1 MAEARH
7 ATCLEGKATME
18 RSRLALVKTTFND
31 WLDDDALR
39 LGASLAFYTVWSI
52 GPLLLV
58 VVSIAGLA
66 FGRAAAQG
74 DVVASLRGL
83 VGDAGAQSIQEAI
96 VHANDSGHTVL
107 ANIVGIAALLFA
119 ASGVFG
125 ELKSSLNIVWDVTPK
140 PGSFW
145 LTIKQRFFSLTMVL
159 GTGFLLLV
167 SLILS
172 AALSAIGSRFHDKI
186 PGGEAVWHVVH
197 IAFSVGITAVVFT
210 LMFKVIPDAKIAWKD
225 VWLGGFATA
234 VMFSAGQVLIGL
246 YLGKTSVGSAYGAAS
261 SLMIVLLWVFFSS
274 CILFLG
280 AEFTQVYANM
290 YGSNIGPTENA
301 VGVPKGMTPAAA
313 AEAAKNP
320 GKPATQVSARS
331 GSPAG

>member
-1 MAEARH
+1 
-7 ATCLEGKATME
+7 ME
-18 RSRLALVKTTFND
+18 KSPRALLKTTFND

-58 VVSIAGLA
+58 VISVAGLA

-74 DVVASLRGL
+74 DVVASLRSL

-96 VHANDSGHTVL
+96 VHANESGHTLL
-107 ANIVGIAALLFA
+107 ANVVGIIALLFA

-145 LTIKQRFFSLTMVL
+145 LTVKQRLLSVTMVL

-172 AALSAIGSRFHDKI
+172 AALSAIGSRVHDRI
-186 PGGEAVWHVVH
+186 PGSEAVWHVVH
-197 IAFSVGITAVVFT
+197 IVFSVGITAIVFT
-210 LMFKVIPDAKIAWKD
+210 LMFKAIPDAKIGWEGRMARGFRHGHHVHRRSGAHRSLPRKD
-225 VWLGGFATA
+225 ERGLRIW
-234 VMFSAGQVLIGL
+234 SRELIDDC
-246 YLGKTSVGSAYGAAS
+246 V
-261 SLMIVLLWVFFSS
+261 
-274 CILFLG
+274 
-280 AEFTQVYANM
+280 
-290 YGSNIGPTENA
+290 A
-301 VGVPKGMTPAAA
+301 VGLLLV
-313 AEAAKNP
+313 
-320 GKPATQVSARS
+320 VHSFSRR
-331 GSPAG
+331 

>member
-1 MAEARH
+1 
-7 ATCLEGKATME
+7 ME
-18 RSRLALVKTTFND
+18 KSPLALVKTTFND

-58 VVSIAGLA
+58 VISVAGLA

-74 DVVASLRGL
+74 EVVASLRSL

-96 VHANDSGHTVL
+96 VHANDSGHTLL
-107 ANIVGIAALLFA
+107 ANIVGIIALLFA

-125 ELKSSLNIVWDVTPK
+125 ELKSSLNIVWDVTAK

-145 LTIKQRFFSLTMVL
+145 LTVKQRFLSVTMVL

-172 AALSAIGSRFHDKI
+172 AALSAIGSRVQDRI
-186 PGGEAVWHVVH
+186 PGSEAVWHVVH
-197 IAFSVGITAVVFT
+197 IVFSLGITTIVFT
-210 LMFKVIPDAKIAWKD
+210 LMFKAIPDAKIGWKD
-225 VWLGGFATA
+225 VWLGGFVTA
-234 VMFSAGQVLIGL
+234 IMFTVGQVLIGL

-290 YGSNIGPTENA
+290 YGSKIGPTENA
-301 VGVPKGMTPAAA
+301 IGVPKGVTPAAA
-313 AEAAKNP
+313 AEAAKNVAR
-320 GKPATQVSARS
+320 PATRTSAGS
-331 GSPAG
+331 GSPQAVPNGERADVRPV